1 LVQASYANCEFTRR
15 TVDDLGMRKLLF
27 VEEDASRRKVL
38 ESSLVSYSDRW
49 EICFAASAKSA
60 HSELEATSWDVVIA
74 DLVSQDGRSILA
86 DVRVSSPE
94 AVRIGLVDR
103 MQSSVPH
110 ISYIHQFIT
119 RPIDPRELEVAV
131 ERSCKLKELLE
142 GELISRTVGALGE
155 LPSAPSV
162 YLKLVDKLNEPD
174 ASVDEVAEI
183 VAGDIAISAR
193 LLQLANSAIFRTS
206 REIAT
211 VKMAASYLG
220 LSMVRN
226 LVLASEVFRAF
237 ADAHPV
243 MGFSVEGLQS
253 HARLTAGIVAGM
265 DLPKGVQ
272 NSAAVAALLHDAGK
286 LVLACKMPDRF
297 SRLLSRAS
305 EKNQP
310 LFRVEEEL
318 WGITHAE
325 IGAYLLGLWGLPVG
339 ITEAVAYH
347 HSPSRVPHYRFDAV
361 AAVHIANLLAHECE
375 GSTADLSDCWD
386 LALVKDLGIAH
397 LIPGWKEVGM
407 RLVEQERQVAQ
418 GVLQ

>member
-1 LVQASYANCEFTRR
+1 
-15 TVDDLGMRKLLF
+15 MRKLLF
-27 VEEDASRRKVL
+27 VEEDPSRRKAL
-38 ESSLVSYSDRW
+38 EKSLLSYGDRW

-60 HSELEATSWDVVIA
+60 QSELEATSWDVVIA
-74 DLVSQDGRSILA
+74 DLVSRDGRSTLA
-86 DVRVSSPE
+86 DVRISFPE
-94 AVRIGLVDR
+94 AVRIGIVDR
-103 MQSSVPH
+103 MQSSLPH

-119 RPIDPRELEVAV
+119 KPIDPNELEVAV

-174 ASVDEVAEI
+174 TSVDEVAEI

-211 VKMAASYLG
+211 VRMAASYLG

-265 DLPKGVQ
+265 DLPKDVQ
-272 NSAAVAALLHDAGK
+272 NSAAVAALLHDVGK

-297 SRLLSRAS
+297 ARLLARAA

-325 IGAYLLGLWGLPVG
+325 IGGYLLGLWGLPVG
-339 ITEAVAYH
+339 ITEAVVYH
-347 HSPSRVPHYRFDAV
+347 HSPGRVPHYRFDAV

-375 GSTADLSDCWD
+375 SSATDLKDCWD
-386 LALVKDLGIAH
+386 LGLVKDFGIAN
-397 LIPGWKEVGM
+397 LIPEWKEVA
-407 RLVEQERQVAQ
+407 RRVAEQQGLVAQ
-418 GVLQ
+418 GAVQ

>member
-1 LVQASYANCEFTRR
+1 VGTIYANYQPTRR
-15 TVDDLGMRKLLF
+15 TVDDSGMRKLLF
-27 VEEDASRRKVL
+27 VEEDSARRKAL
-38 ESSLVSYSDRW
+38 EKSLLPYSDRW
-49 EICFAASAKSA
+49 EICFATGAKSA
-60 HSELEATSWDVVIA
+60 HSELEARPWDVVVA
-74 DLVSQDGRSILA
+74 DLVSEDGRTILA
-86 DVRVSSPE
+86 DVRNSSPE

-119 RPIDPRELEVAV
+119 KPIDPKELEVAV

-162 YLKLVDKLNEPD
+162 YLKLVDKLNEAD

-183 VAGDIAISAR
+183 VAGDIAISVR

-243 MGFSVEGLQS
+243 MGFSVEELQN

-272 NSAAVAALLHDAGK
+272 NSAAVAALLHDVGK

-297 SRLLSRAS
+297 SRLLGRAS

-325 IGAYLLGLWGLPVG
+325 IGAYLLGLWGLPVA

-347 HSPSRVPHYRFDAV
+347 HSPSRVLHYRFDAV

-375 GSTADLSDCWD
+375 GATADLSECWD
-386 LALVKDLGIAH
+386 LALLKDLGVAH
-397 LIPGWKEVGM
+397 LIPGWRESAL
-407 RLVEQERQVAQ
+407 RLAEQQAQVAQ
-418 GVLQ
+418 GMHQ